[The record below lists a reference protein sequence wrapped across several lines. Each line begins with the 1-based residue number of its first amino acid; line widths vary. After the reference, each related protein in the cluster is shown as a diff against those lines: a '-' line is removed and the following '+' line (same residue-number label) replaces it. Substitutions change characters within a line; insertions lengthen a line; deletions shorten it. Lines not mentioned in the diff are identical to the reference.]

1 MVGLGNL
8 SYRYKWPLSLMT
20 AILLTGFVVTS
31 ALIWRA
37 YEDLRQDLFRNAV
50 EVGGVLTNTL
60 PDALKN
66 DDLWQAYQMVRAAGK
81 TWIDAEQRLL
91 MVLDNDYRVYVSN
104 DSTALPTLSDLRTK
118 GPELARVERAV
129 AEGGTLEPR
138 PFEHPE
144 NSRIYVL
151 FPMVSDGVALGTLVI
166 GYSRS
171 LFLPRFYDIAERV
184 AYSSLAALAIVLP
197 VGWYLGKRMVGPLTQ
212 LSRCLSQ
219 LGKQPLDDI
228 ECALVEGEDE
238 IGQLGARFNE
248 MVRELQ
254 EKQRLEAEMVKS
266 ERLAAVGRLAA
277 GVAHEINNPL
287 GGMFNAINTFRHHG
301 SGDPV
306 AERTLSLLERGL
318 AQIRETV
325 SALLVEARS
334 ESHALTPQD
343 VDDVHMLLEP
353 DAHKHAVTLNW
364 HSELGGTV
372 GLPSTPVRQVLI
384 NLSLNAVHAAPQ
396 GGVVEC
402 SVRNLGEWLEIA
414 VENEGEGIPVEE
426 VDRLFEPFVHY
437 DKEGNGLG
445 LWVTYQIVQQL
456 NGSIQVDSDD
466 GRTRFHVVLPL
477 EKAAA

>member
-1 MVGLGNL
+1 MRPDSL
-8 SYRYKWPLSLMT
+8 SYRYKWPLSLMA
-20 AILLTGFVVTS
+20 AILLTGLVVTG

-60 PDALKN
+60 PSALKH
-66 DDLWQAYQMVRAAGK
+66 DDLWQAYQMVRAAGN
-81 TWIDAEQRLL
+81 TWMDSEQRLL
-91 MVLDNDYRVYVSN
+91 MVLDRDYRVYVSN
-104 DSTALPTLSDLRTK
+104 QATELPTMTDLRTR

-129 AEGGTLEPR
+129 AEGASLEPR

-171 LFLPRFYDIAERV
+171 LFLPRFYNIAERV

-197 VGWYLGKRMVGPLTQ
+197 LGWYLGKRMVGPLTQ
-212 LSRCLSQ
+212 LSRCLGQ
-219 LGKQPLDDI
+219 IGKRPLAEI
-228 ECALVEGEDE
+228 ECAVSEGEDE

-248 MVRELQ
+248 MVKELR

-287 GGMFNAINTFRHHG
+287 GGMFNTINTFRRHG
-301 SGDPV
+301 TPDAV
-306 AERTLSLLERGL
+306 AEKTLSLLERGL

-343 VDDVHMLLEP
+343 LDDVHTLLEP
-353 DAHKHAVTLNW
+353 DAHKRAVVLDW
-364 HSELGGTV
+364 FAELSGTV
-372 GLPSTPVRQVLI
+372 TLPSTPVRQVLI
-384 NLSLNAVHAAPQ
+384 NLSLNAVQATPR
-396 GGVVEC
+396 GGTVEC
-402 SVRNLGEWLEIA
+402 QVRCTDGRLEIA
-414 VENEGEGIPVEE
+414 VENEGEGIPAEQ
-426 VDRLFEPFVHY
+426 VDRLFEPFVRY
-437 DKEGNGLG
+437 SSEGNGLG

-456 NGSIQVDSDD
+456 HGTIAVNSEN
-466 GRTRFHVVLPL
+466 GRTRFQVALPM
-477 EKAAA
+477 EQAA